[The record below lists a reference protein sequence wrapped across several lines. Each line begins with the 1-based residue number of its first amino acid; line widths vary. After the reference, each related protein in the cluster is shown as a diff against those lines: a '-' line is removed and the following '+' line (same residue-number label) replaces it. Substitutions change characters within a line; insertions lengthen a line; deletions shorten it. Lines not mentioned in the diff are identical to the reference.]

1 MANPEHLAILRLGVE
16 QWNLWREQHP
26 VFRPD
31 LSRASLL
38 GADLRK
44 ANLGR
49 ANLNGA
55 YLVKA
60 NLLGADLSFANLV
73 GASLSA
79 ADLSF
84 ANLSEADL
92 SGADIW
98 RTVFANVDLRSVKGL
113 VAIRYRGPSIVQLH
127 TVQLP
132 QDGSALH
139 FLRGTGIPDEWID
152 LYCATMMRPIQ
163 YHSIFISY
171 SSKDQSF
178 AERLYADLQANG
190 VRCWF
195 APEDMKT
202 ET

>member
-49 ANLNGA
+49 ANLNAA

-127 TVQLP
+127 TVQLAKY
-132 QDGSALH
+132 GSALH
-139 FLRGTGIPDEWID
+139 YRRGSGVPGVCVVLDG
-152 LYCATMMRPIQ
+152 ATMERPWQ
-163 YHSIFISY
+163 F
-171 SSKDQSF
+171 
-178 AERLYADLQANG
+178 
-190 VRCWF
+190 
-195 APEDMKT
+195 
-202 ET
+202 